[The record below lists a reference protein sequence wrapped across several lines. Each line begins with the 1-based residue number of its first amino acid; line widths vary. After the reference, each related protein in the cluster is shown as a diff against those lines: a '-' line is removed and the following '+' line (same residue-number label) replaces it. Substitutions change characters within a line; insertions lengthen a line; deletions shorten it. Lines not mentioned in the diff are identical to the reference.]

1 MPKYNIYIYV
11 YILVYTSI
19 VIQILND
26 SNNKYLNKIIAFYG
40 TWNSLTAF
48 FAPNKAFMLTRL
60 NVGHYCYL
68 MFW

>member
-40 TWNSLTAF
+40 T
-48 FAPNKAFMLTRL
+48 
-60 NVGHYCYL
+60 
-68 MFW
+68 

>member
-40 TWNSLTAF
+40 VL
-48 FAPNKAFMLTRL
+48 KRL
-60 NVGHYCYL
+60 C
-68 MFW
+68 